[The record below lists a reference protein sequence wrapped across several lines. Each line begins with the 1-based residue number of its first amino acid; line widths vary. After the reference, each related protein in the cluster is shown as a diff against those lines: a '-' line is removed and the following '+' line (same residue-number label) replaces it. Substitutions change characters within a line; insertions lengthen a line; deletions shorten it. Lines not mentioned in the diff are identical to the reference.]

1 MQLIRHRMYR
11 WLDQIAGLSTFFYRL
26 IFIVTQAFQDSC
38 FGLYTRGKLRRFGLV
53 HFSLE
58 LSCNCLPCKR
68 YADCR
73 FR

>member
-26 IFIVTQAFQDSC
+26 IFIVTQAFQDSR
-38 FGLYTRGKLRRFGLV
+38 FGLHSSGKLRRFWQV

-58 LSCNCLPCKR
+58 LSCYCLPCKR
-68 YADCR
+68 YAVRRCL
-73 FR
+73 